1 MQEEKPELAAIRKW
15 NLFME
20 SMIAAKQ
27 NWQIFLEHRRNVREF
42 DNLPRG
48 AGKFLGLATS
58 RSTFEIAA
66 QRLMDYARKYE
77 GGFQGMIVKLEQP
90 KEQKDVEVQ
99 KAAVGES
106 GRRPRR

>member
-15 NLFME
+15 NLFLE
-20 SMIAAKQ
+20 HMISAKQ
-27 NWQIFLEHRRNVREF
+27 AWQIFLEHRRNVRDF

-58 RSTFEIAA
+58 RSTFEIAS

-77 GGFQGMIVKLEQP
+77 GGFQGMIVKLEP
-90 KEQKDVEVQ
+90 EQKKEEV
-99 KAAVGES
+99 KD
-106 GRRPRR
+106 GRRIQRERKS

>member
-15 NLFME
+15 NMFLE
-20 SMIAAKQ
+20 HMIAAKQ
-27 NWQIFLEHRRNVREF
+27 AWQIFLEYRRNVRNFE
-42 DNLPRG
+42 NLPRG

-58 RSTFEIAA
+58 RSTFEVAS

-90 KEQKDVEVQ
+90 EQKEEVKDARQ
-99 KAAVGES
+99 
-106 GRRPRR
+106 PRRERKS